1 MLSARAGG
9 KREACAPRSSL
20 RDCRAFLPPPLAGGE
35 EEGARASK
43 RILPGRRGKGSEA
56 GPEGFGLLLFGRRR
70 SARGEAATGP
80 GRSPVLPRDGEGC
93 GGRRVLGRRSDGRAP
108 GGAGSARCVRRLDGS
123 LVPAI
128 RITYRV
134 SLRSSSSREP
144 RYPSTGVVSGF
155 RFSRP
160 RSTRAS
166 IGIREEESPPSLFA
180 SPSPDPSPEKERR
193 VRGQGLIGTA
203 PPPSSCE
210 EERGRLPHFASG
222 SHEGSPNRGKRGLH
236 LPSGGSPRRSMV
248 RSNWFVL
255 CQ

>member
-1 MLSARAGG
+1 MLSARTGG
-9 KREACAPRSSL
+9 EKERRLAPFSLSLSL
-20 RDCRAFLPPPLAGGE
+20 RDCRAFLSPPLAGGGQ
-35 EEGARASK
+35 EGARAFFEG
-43 RILPGRRGKGSEA
+43 ILPVGAGRGSEA
-56 GPEGFGLLLFGRRR
+56 GPRGASVSCSSGDAAPRE
-70 SARGEAATGP
+70 GEAATGP
-80 GRSPVLPRDGEGC
+80 GRLPVPSSKEDEGC

-166 IGIREEESPPSLFA
+166 IGIRAGEREEAEAFLPFPFA
-180 SPSPDPSPEKERR
+180 LRLSVARSISREGEEGARSG
-193 VRGQGLIGTA
+193 VLGTA
-203 PPPSSCE
+203 PPLS
-210 EERGRLPHFASG
+210 
-222 SHEGSPNRGKRGLH
+222 
-236 LPSGGSPRRSMV
+236 
-248 RSNWFVL
+248 
-255 CQ
+255 